1 MEGRLMSKVAVFLYR
16 GAIAEVEEY
25 LDAKT
30 FKTDKDNIMDTEYVQ
45 AMDILLARNGI
56 ERGFLF
62 RTIGPIN
69 NIFYVDFGS
78 YDCFI
83 EVRFFDNMEDVPIN
97 KVEVSLYEG
106 SMSYINY
113 YLDIDLM
120 LTEHTNLL
128 DITFEP
134 IVRDLLDRNGMVA
147 TKFVCEYNT
156 RDNALYIDFGSPN
169 YFIMVRFVGKRK
181 EK

>member
-1 MEGRLMSKVAVFLYR
+1 MSKVAVFLYR

-25 LDAKT
+25 LDVKT

-45 AMDILLARNGI
+45 AMDTLLKRNGM
-56 ERGFLF
+56 ERDFLF
-62 RTIGPIN
+62 RTVGPIN

-78 YDCFI
+78 CTYFI
-83 EVRFFDNMEDVPIN
+83 EVRFFDNMGDVPIN

-106 SMSYINY
+106 SMSYINEY
-113 YLDIDLM
+113 FDIEYI
-120 LTEHTNLL
+120 LTEHNSLI

-134 IVRDLLDRNGMVA
+134 IVKDLLDKNGMVA

-156 RDNALYIDFGSPN
+156 KDDALYIDFGSPN
-169 YFIMVRFVGKRK
+169 YFIVVKFVGNKN
-181 EK
+181 EEAL

>member
-1 MEGRLMSKVAVFLYR
+1 MRKVAVFLYR

-30 FKTDKDNIMDTEYVQ
+30 FKTDKDNILDTEYVQ
-45 AMDILLARNGI
+45 AMDALLARNRL
-56 ERGFLF
+56 ERDFLF

-78 YDCFI
+78 YIYFI
-83 EVRFFDNMEDVPIN
+83 EVRFFDNMNDVPIN
-97 KVEVSLYEG
+97 KIEVSLREG

-113 YLDIDLM
+113 YLDIELI
-120 LTEHTNLL
+120 LTEHTNLI

-134 IVRDLLDRNGMVA
+134 IVKDLLDKNGMVA
-147 TKFVCEYNT
+147 TKFVCEYNAK
-156 RDNALYIDFGSPN
+156 DDALYIDFGSPN
-169 YFIMVRFVGKRK
+169 HFIMVRFVGKRK
-181 EK
+181 EEVDE

>member
-1 MEGRLMSKVAVFLYR
+1 MSKVAVFLYR

-25 LDAKT
+25 LDVKT
-30 FKTDKDNIMDTEYVQ
+30 FKTNKDNIMDTEYVQ
-45 AMDILLARNGI
+45 AMDALLARNGI

-62 RTIGPIN
+62 RTVGPIN
-69 NIFYVDFGS
+69 NIFYIDFGS

-83 EVRFFDNMEDVPIN
+83 EVRFFDNMGDVPIN

-113 YLDIDLM
+113 YLDTELI
-120 LTEHTNLL
+120 LTEHNNLI

-134 IVRDLLDRNGMVA
+134 TVRDLLYRNQMVA
-147 TKFVCEYNT
+147 TKFVCEYNA

-169 YFIMVRFVGKRK
+169 YFIVVRFVGKKK
-181 EK
+181 EEVDG

>member
-1 MEGRLMSKVAVFLYR
+1 MRKVAVFLYR

-30 FKTDKDNIMDTEYVQ
+30 FKTDKDNILDTEYVQ
-45 AMDILLARNGI
+45 TMDALLARNRL
-56 ERGFLF
+56 ERDFLF

-78 YDCFI
+78 YTYFI
-83 EVRFFDNMEDVPIN
+83 EVRFFDNMNDVFIN
-97 KVEVSLYEG
+97 KIEVSLREG

-113 YLDIDLM
+113 YLDIELI
-120 LTEHTNLL
+120 LTEHTNLI

-134 IVRDLLDRNGMVA
+134 IVKDLLDKNGMVA
-147 TKFVCEYNT
+147 TKFVCEYNAK
-156 RDNALYIDFGSPN
+156 DDALYIDFGSPN

-181 EK
+181 EEVDE

>member
-1 MEGRLMSKVAVFLYR
+1 MRKVAVFLYR

-30 FKTDKDNIMDTEYVQ
+30 FKTDKDNILDTEYVQ
-45 AMDILLARNGI
+45 TMDALLARNRL
-56 ERGFLF
+56 ERDFLF

-78 YDCFI
+78 YIYFI
-83 EVRFFDNMEDVPIN
+83 EVRFFDNMNDVPIN
-97 KVEVSLYEG
+97 KIEVSLREG

-113 YLDIDLM
+113 YLDIELI
-120 LTEHTNLL
+120 LTEHTNLI

-134 IVRDLLDRNGMVA
+134 IVKDLLDKNGMVA
-147 TKFVCEYNT
+147 TKFVCEYNAK
-156 RDNALYIDFGSPN
+156 DDALYIDFGSPN

-181 EK
+181 EEVDE

>member
-1 MEGRLMSKVAVFLYR
+1 MRKVAVFLYR

-30 FKTDKDNIMDTEYVQ
+30 FKTDKDNILDTEYVQ
-45 AMDILLARNGI
+45 TMDALLARNRL
-56 ERGFLF
+56 ERDFLF

-78 YDCFI
+78 YIYFI
-83 EVRFFDNMEDVPIN
+83 EVRFFDNMNDVPIN
-97 KVEVSLYEG
+97 KIEVSLREG

-113 YLDIDLM
+113 YLDIELI
-120 LTEHTNLL
+120 LTEHTNLI

-134 IVRDLLDRNGMVA
+134 IVKDLLDKNGMVA
-147 TKFVCEYNT
+147 TKFVCEYNAK
-156 RDNALYIDFGSPN
+156 DDALYIDFGSPN

-181 EK
+181 RK

>member
-1 MEGRLMSKVAVFLYR
+1 MRKVAVFLYR

-30 FKTDKDNIMDTEYVQ
+30 FKTDKDNILDTEYVQ
-45 AMDILLARNGI
+45 TMDALLARNRL
-56 ERGFLF
+56 ERDFLF

-78 YDCFI
+78 YIYFI
-83 EVRFFDNMEDVPIN
+83 EVRFFDNMNDVPIN
-97 KVEVSLYEG
+97 KIEVSLREG

-113 YLDIDLM
+113 YLDIELI
-120 LTEHTNLL
+120 LTEHTNLI

-134 IVRDLLDRNGMVA
+134 IVKDLLDKNGMVA
-147 TKFVCEYNT
+147 TKFVCEYNAK
-156 RDNALYIDFGSPN
+156 DNALYIDFGSPN

-181 EK
+181 RK

>member
-1 MEGRLMSKVAVFLYR
+1 MRKVAVFLYR

-30 FKTDKDNIMDTEYVQ
+30 FKTNKDNILDTEYVQ
-45 AMDILLARNGI
+45 AMDALLARNRL
-56 ERGFLF
+56 ERDFLF

-78 YDCFI
+78 YTYFI
-83 EVRFFDNMEDVPIN
+83 EVRFFDNMNDVPIN
-97 KVEVSLYEG
+97 KIEVSLREG

-113 YLDIDLM
+113 YLDIELI
-120 LTEHTNLL
+120 LTEHTNLI

-134 IVRDLLDRNGMVA
+134 IVKDLLDKNGMVA
-147 TKFVCEYNT
+147 TKFVCEYNAK
-156 RDNALYIDFGSPN
+156 DDALYIDFGSPN

-181 EK
+181 EEVDE

>member
-1 MEGRLMSKVAVFLYR
+1 MRKVAVFLYR

-30 FKTDKDNIMDTEYVQ
+30 FKTDKDNILDTEYVQ
-45 AMDILLARNGI
+45 AMDALLARNRL
-56 ERGFLF
+56 ERDFLF

-69 NIFYVDFGS
+69 NIFYIDFGS
-78 YDCFI
+78 YTYFI
-83 EVRFFDNMEDVPIN
+83 EVRFFDNMNDVPIN
-97 KVEVSLYEG
+97 KIEVSLREG

-113 YLDIDLM
+113 YLDIELI
-120 LTEHTNLL
+120 LTEHTNLI

-134 IVRDLLDRNGMVA
+134 IVKDLLDKNGMVA
-147 TKFVCEYNT
+147 TKFVCEYNAK
-156 RDNALYIDFGSPN
+156 DDALYIDFGSPN

-181 EK
+181 EEVDE

>member
-1 MEGRLMSKVAVFLYR
+1 MRKVAVFLYR

-30 FKTDKDNIMDTEYVQ
+30 FKTDKDNILDTEYVQ
-45 AMDILLARNGI
+45 AMDALLARNRL
-56 ERGFLF
+56 ERDFLF

-78 YDCFI
+78 YTYFI
-83 EVRFFDNMEDVPIN
+83 EVRFFDNMNDIPIN
-97 KVEVSLYEG
+97 KIELSLREG

-113 YLDIDLM
+113 YLDIELI
-120 LTEHTNLL
+120 LTEHTNLI

-134 IVRDLLDRNGMVA
+134 IVKDLLDKNGMVA
-147 TKFVCEYNT
+147 TKFVCEYNAK
-156 RDNALYIDFGSPN
+156 DDALYIDFGSPN

-181 EK
+181 EEVDE

>member
-1 MEGRLMSKVAVFLYR
+1 MRKVAVFLYR

-30 FKTDKDNIMDTEYVQ
+30 FKTDKDNILDTEYVQ
-45 AMDILLARNGI
+45 AMDALLARNRL
-56 ERGFLF
+56 ERDFLF

-78 YDCFI
+78 YTYFI
-83 EVRFFDNMEDVPIN
+83 EGRFFDNMNDVPIN
-97 KVEVSLYEG
+97 KIEVSLREG

-113 YLDIDLM
+113 YLDIELI
-120 LTEHTNLL
+120 LTEHTNLI

-134 IVRDLLDRNGMVA
+134 IVKDLLDKNGMVA
-147 TKFVCEYNT
+147 TKFVCEYNAK
-156 RDNALYIDFGSPN
+156 DDALYIDFGSPN

-181 EK
+181 RK

>member
-1 MEGRLMSKVAVFLYR
+1 MRKVAVFLYR

-30 FKTDKDNIMDTEYVQ
+30 FKTDKDNILDTEYVQ
-45 AMDILLARNGI
+45 TMDALLARNRL
-56 ERGFLF
+56 ERDFLF

-78 YDCFI
+78 YIYFI
-83 EVRFFDNMEDVPIN
+83 EVRFFDNMNNVPIN
-97 KVEVSLYEG
+97 KIEVSLREG

-113 YLDIDLM
+113 YLDIELI
-120 LTEHTNLL
+120 LTEHTNLI

-134 IVRDLLDRNGMVA
+134 IVKDLLDKNGMVA
-147 TKFVCEYNT
+147 TKFVCEYNAK
-156 RDNALYIDFGSPN
+156 DDALYIDFGSPN

-181 EK
+181 EEVDE